1 MRLSVWQLCTAWYL
15 LWKRLAY
22 SADVTGTAC
31 RTVPAWRAGQ
41 GIGRI
46 RYGTQEEANEEVDEE
61 ADKIEG
67 IRNTYGRGHARGQA
81 HVISAFFYVKLKKI
95 HKKTGTA

>member
-1 MRLSVWQLCTAWYL
+1 M
-15 LWKRLAY
+15 
-22 SADVTGTAC
+22 
-31 RTVPAWRAGQ
+31 
-41 GIGRI
+41 
-46 RYGTQEEANEEVDEE
+46 DEE

-81 HVISAFFYVKLKKI
+81 HVISAFFYVKLKKF